1 MRCLHLRHLVPAV
14 LDFGKDDL
22 AALIGVIN
30 AEIVQLSAVGV
41 VAGIPDLELRAL
53 DGIAGHAV
61 HLADLQRRLEC
72 IEEGYGGGFTCLENY
87 FLRDGAE
94 NDMTGDIDLRHPI
107 GANGNRIEEDTSVT
121 VGRGRGGEATV
132 NLFDAVG
139 HAFERLP
146 IGNVL
151 LDDLKARL
159 FVVHK
164 SDFPRLA
171 GAQCHGLL
179 RIAHD
184 VRLRNGF
191 FPHHIDT
198 GRNGRERCGAVRP
211 GRDGRGETACD

>member
-1 MRCLHLRHLVPAV
+1 M
-14 LDFGKDDL
+14 
-22 AALIGVIN
+22 
-30 AEIVQLSAVGV
+30 
-41 VAGIPDLELRAL
+41 VATIPDLELGSL
-53 DGIAGHAV
+53 DRIAGHTV
-61 HLADLQRRLEC
+61 YLADLQRRLEC
-72 IEEGYGGGFTCLENY
+72 IEESNGGGFTCLERY

-94 NDMTGDIDLRHPI
+94 NDIAGNIGLRHPI
-107 GANGNRIEEDTSVT
+107 GANGDRIEEDTSVT
-121 VGRGRGGEATV
+121 VGGGRGGVAAV
-132 NLFDAVG
+132 DLLDAVG
-139 HAFERLP
+139 HALNGFP